1 MSDNTDTTHH
11 INESAD
17 KITLKTNVKRGSGTR
32 DQDKVT
38 VKVKGDDPE
47 GTAETL
53 AEMLTELDEHG
64 VTTTLRN
71 TQPEGDS

>member
-47 GTAETL
+47 GTAATLAETL
-53 AEMLTELDEHG
+53 AELDEHG

-71 TQPEGDS
+71 TQPEDDE